1 MRVVSLLVL
10 LSIAVCETAGCSLRT
25 IALRST
31 ADALSGPGGNY
42 GTDDDPELVRSAAP
56 FGLKTM
62 EQLAEALPTH
72 RPIRL
77 ALAAGF
83 TQYAYAFV
91 NEDADRA
98 ADKNV
103 AQAQALWLR
112 ARRLYLRARDYA
124 VRGLELAHPGF
135 TVAIKSADSN
145 QWKTV
150 LSQMTRED
158 LPYMYWAAAS
168 WGLAV
173 SAARDDPN
181 LFGDLPVIDAIMAQA
196 LVLDETYE
204 EGALHEFYVSF
215 DASRSEQQGGGPERA
230 RQHLLRAL
238 ELSQGRKLG
247 AQVAYA
253 EGVLVQQQKKAEFS
267 AAMKKVVDTD
277 VYVDDPAWKKQR
289 LANIVARERARWLLS
304 KLNELFA
311 D

>member
-112 ARRLYLRARDYA
+112 SRRLYLRARDYA

-230 RQHLLRAL
+230 RQHLARAL

-267 AAMKKVVDTD
+267 AALKKVVDTD